1 MHTEVFNNIDTLIDM
16 AGSTL
21 NIDEINTD
29 LLTLRKEIKNKK
41 ADIEELNSL
50 ISDARYFN
58 ASNELVD
65 KNIEIS
71 LKNKISRLNKKLKD
85 IKASINSISIDE
97 NKLHEDIVQLKEKL
111 LNNEQY
117 LEVLTKKVETSKNNN
132 YYKELLKKERDNV
145 NSLNKEL
152 KEKEKE
158 YQNILKELDLNNQAL
173 EELNNSLDTEKNRL
187 NDILDNLK
195 NPNAYIDEELKNSD
209 EEKLK
214 RLEEEID
221 DLERKELLLLTDAKV
236 IGTDAKELI
245 ANNDLSEALNKI
257 RELVTIVKNRPYMD
271 ITNKSILEEELEKKE
286 SKRVELSNLIDT
298 KNYEAINSNAINKR
312 LEYIAYEIEN
322 NKKGISNYE
331 NEINLI
337 DNFINNTLG
346 NIITNLEKEV
356 LELEELIKEYKG
368 LLKNKTS
375 LKAKSNIENALNKK
389 EKEKKI
395 LDNLLKKYKYNFIE
409 KLNETNI
416 LNDIIQKLE
425 KENNDYINEE
435 KELQKSLLLN
445 FKTKDIIEEEK
456 DKEELKKLNEDIK
469 QIKTRNKYEKSVDEL
484 YDEIE
489 MSLQI
494 TKTSDRFSEEK
505 NNQQKIELDNLFETS
520 NSEDPL
526 KGRLK
531 VIEMIPVETI
541 QKSDGGN

>member
-209 EEKLK
+209 QEKLK